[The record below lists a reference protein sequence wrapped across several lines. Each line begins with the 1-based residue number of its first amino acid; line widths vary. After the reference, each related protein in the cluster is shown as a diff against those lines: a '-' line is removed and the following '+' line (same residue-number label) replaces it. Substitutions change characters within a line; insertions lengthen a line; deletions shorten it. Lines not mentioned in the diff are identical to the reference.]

1 MILFANRKP
10 RYQAP
15 ASLSNKLPAFC
26 FSQLAKRARGLFCQL
41 SAMALLGAY
50 SAVSHGMDIDVLGLF
65 KNSAMLKIDGKE
77 VLMRVGQTS
86 EGGVFL
92 VSADS
97 KQAVVLIGDQEY
109 LLSLS
114 SRIGAEFTKPVSQ
127 TVSVLLNNA
136 GQYKTSGSINGRSV
150 SFLVDTGANIVALN
164 TPMADSLGIDYSSS
178 RLMQATT
185 ASGVVES
192 REVILSSVQIGGIKV
207 NNVKAAVLKG
217 DFPRDILLG
226 MSFLRNVEMNEN
238 RGVLQLTGKY

>member
-1 MILFANRKP
+1 M
-10 RYQAP
+10 
-15 ASLSNKLPAFC
+15 
-26 FSQLAKRARGLFCQL
+26 
-41 SAMALLGAY
+41 
-50 SAVSHGMDIDVLGLF
+50 LGLF

-109 LLSLS
+109 LLNLS

-207 NNVKAAVLKG
+207 NNVKAAVIKL
-217 DFPRDILLG
+217 DFPMDMLLV